1 MQDIDELPLEQWAEQ
16 LQRARIDAGLERSG
30 LAQSLM
36 LSSAQLQGLESG
48 SLSAFHGPGYYIRA
62 VEKYARHL
70 NIKLEPPVTELR
82 LTDSQIALN
91 RVKNSPSAAKL
102 AKRESQTLSADALPG
117 ATRPS
122 KAGVWL
128 GALLLIMIGAGTW
141 LALKEGW
148 LGNRKD
154 TVAQTVADSTIK
166 AETPAIAVPPTV
178 ERTDPILPKR
188 EQTPATGETSVTPTA
203 NVQTV
208 TEATA
213 MVNPRQPISAPES
226 GAAAV
231 VQTITGPIAE
241 PATEPAQ
248 VPEPVS
254 ALISE
259 PQPAAAVATE
269 SETRPQAAASPAPE
283 VIEAQFNADCW
294 VEVRFTDGRVE
305 QGIYKP
311 GQTLSVPIAE
321 ISLLTFGN
329 AQAVSASRAGTP
341 LEVKAFTRGGNNVA
355 RISAQD
361 LR

>member
-30 LAQSLM
+30 LAQALM

-70 NIKLEPPVTELR
+70 NIQLEPPVTELR

-117 ATRPS
+117 ASRPS

-128 GALLLIMIGAGTW
+128 GALLLILIGAGTW
-141 LALKEGW
+141 LAIKEGW

-166 AETPAIAVPPTV
+166 AQTPATAVPPTV
-178 ERTDPILPKR
+178 EPADPVLPKR
-188 EQTPATGETSVTPTA
+188 EQTPAIAETSVTPTA
-203 NVQTV
+203 NVQIV

-213 MVNPRQPISAPES
+213 VVTPSQPES
-226 GAAAV
+226 GVAAV
-231 VQTITGPIAE
+231 AQATTGPIAE

-254 ALISE
+254 AQISE
-259 PQPAAAVATE
+259 PQPAVAVATE

-305 QGIYKP
+305 QAIYKP

-329 AQAVSASRAGTP
+329 AQAVSASRAGNP
-341 LEVKAFTRGGNNVA
+341 LEVNAFTRGGNNVA
-355 RISAQD
+355 RLSAQD